1 MLCGG
6 TGIMVYK
13 TDEERIGDL
22 GGKIKKLEAQKK
34 LLENRLKEKERKKRT
49 RNLIESG
56 AILQSIDCDLFKS
69 KEDVEL
75 FKKFILNNSEGKNL
89 LDSFSKYRKKVICNK
104 K

>member
-1 MLCGG
+1 
-6 TGIMVYK
+6 MVYK

-34 LLENRLKEKERKKRT
+34 LLETRLKEKERKART

-56 AILQSIDCDLFKS
+56 AILQSIDNELFKS
-69 KEDVEL
+69 KQDVEL
-75 FKKFILNNSEGKNL
+75 FKKFILNTSDGKIL
-89 LDSFSKYRKKVICNK
+89 LDKFSEYKKKLFSDK